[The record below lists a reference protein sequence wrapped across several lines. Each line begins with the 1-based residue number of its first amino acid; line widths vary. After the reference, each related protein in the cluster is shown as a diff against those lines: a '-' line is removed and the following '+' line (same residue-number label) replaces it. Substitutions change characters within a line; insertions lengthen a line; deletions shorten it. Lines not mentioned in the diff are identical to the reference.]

1 MAYNQK
7 QGDYP
12 YLTLPD
18 KLELS
23 KPFPYFFY
31 EQSNGDYPCL
41 TKIPNLIGISQPTPF
56 ILYSQNIS
64 INNGYPYFNHLPK
77 MLGVPIREEASGMYE
92 FEIVLSDE
100 IQTIEIDDI
109 SYTNLGGLKKHK
121 DNINSEIT
129 KLNDTISTIPITKTI
144 DEYAEEY
151 NSITNGNIDYKKRDW
166 FVTDKQMW
174 ERQWVDFPRGEKTS
188 VYKQRFTF
196 KNSSGEDH
204 YVIDI
209 SPIISQDSIYTPL
222 QLNIYSEVLRI
233 VCENDGTI
241 EDILEEDFKNLIV
254 HIYDGI
260 PEFDDN
266 EKTEIDR
273 QLDTIESEHMTLV
286 ELQYNKDILEQTS
299 SQIESLENGK
309 YAENNYTL
317 IIEEEW

>member
-1 MAYNQK
+1 MAWKQK
-7 QGDYP
+7 RGSLP
-12 YLTLPD
+12 YQEWQD
-18 KLELS
+18 V
-23 KPFPYFFY
+23 
-31 EQSNGDYPCL
+31 DL
-41 TKIPNLIGISQPTPF
+41 TKTYPDLLWKQISGNLPYKEWHDINLEKTYPNLLWLQKRGEV
-56 ILYSQNIS
+56 
-64 INNGYPYFNHLPK
+64 PYKGWAKFPVIVK
-77 MLGVPIREEASGMYE
+77 EEASGIYE

-100 IQTIEIDDI
+100 TQTIEIDDI

-151 NSITNGNIDYKKRDW
+151 NSITNGNLDFTKRNW

-174 ERQWVDFPRGEKTS
+174 ERQWVDFPKGEKTS

-209 SPIISQDSIYTPL
+209 SPILSQDSIYTPL

-266 EKTEIDR
+266 GKTEIDR

-299 SQIESLENGK
+299 SQIEALENGK

>member
-1 MAYNQK
+1 MAWKQK
-7 QGDYP
+7 RGNLP
-12 YLTLPD
+12 YQEWQD
-18 KLELS
+18 I
-23 KPFPYFFY
+23 
-31 EQSNGDYPCL
+31 DL
-41 TKIPNLIGISQPTPF
+41 TKSYPDLLWKQISGNLPYKEWHDINLEKTYPNLLWLQKRGEV
-56 ILYSQNIS
+56 
-64 INNGYPYFNHLPK
+64 PYKGWAKFPVIVK
-77 MLGVPIREEASGMYE
+77 EEASGIYE

-121 DNINSEIT
+121 DNINSEII

-151 NSITNGNIDYKKRDW
+151 NSITNGNIDFTKRNW

-174 ERQWVDFPRGEKTS
+174 ERQWVDFPKGEKTS

-266 EKTEIDR
+266 GKTEIDR

-299 SQIESLENGK
+299 SQIEALENGK

>member
-1 MAYNQK
+1 MAWLQIR
-7 QGDYP
+7 GSVP
-12 YLTLPD
+12 YQEWHD
-18 KLELS
+18 I
-23 KPFPYFFY
+23 
-31 EQSNGDYPCL
+31 DL
-41 TKIPNLIGISQPTPF
+41 TKSYPDLLWKQISGNLPYKEWHDINLEKTYPNLLWLQKRGEV
-56 ILYSQNIS
+56 
-64 INNGYPYFNHLPK
+64 PYKGWAKFPVIVK
-77 MLGVPIREEASGMYE
+77 EEASGIYE

-100 IQTIEIDDI
+100 TQIIEIDDI

-121 DNINSEIT
+121 NNISSEIT

-151 NSITNGNIDYKKRDW
+151 NSITNGNIDFTKRNW

-174 ERQWVDFPRGEKTS
+174 ERQWVDFPKGEKTS

-209 SPIISQDSIYTPL
+209 SPIISQNSIYTPL

-266 EKTEIDR
+266 GKTEIDR

-286 ELQYNKDILEQTS
+286 ELQHNKDILEQTS
-299 SQIESLENGK
+299 SQIEALENGK

>member
-1 MAYNQK
+1 MAWKQK
-7 QGDYP
+7 RGSLP
-12 YLTLPD
+12 YQEWQD
-18 KLELS
+18 V
-23 KPFPYFFY
+23 
-31 EQSNGDYPCL
+31 DL
-41 TKIPNLIGISQPTPF
+41 TKTYPDLLWKQKSGDLPYKEWQDINLEKTYPDLLWLQKR
-56 ILYSQNIS
+56 
-64 INNGYPYFNHLPK
+64 GYMPYKGWAKFPVIVK
-77 MLGVPIREEASGMYE
+77 EEASGIYE

-100 IQTIEIDDI
+100 SQIIEIDDI

-151 NSITNGNIDYKKRDW
+151 NYITNGNLDFTKRNW
-166 FVTDKQMW
+166 FVTGKQMW
-174 ERQWVDFPRGEKTS
+174 ERQWVGFPKGEKTS

-209 SPIISQDSIYTPL
+209 SPIISQNSIYTPL

-241 EDILEEDFKNLIV
+241 EDILEEDFKNIIV

-260 PEFDDN
+260 PEFDDKG
-266 EKTEIDR
+266 KTEIDR

-299 SQIESLENGK
+299 SQIETLENGK

>member
-1 MAYNQK
+1 MAWKQK
-7 QGDYP
+7 RGSLP
-12 YLTLPD
+12 YQEWQD
-18 KLELS
+18 V
-23 KPFPYFFY
+23 
-31 EQSNGDYPCL
+31 DL
-41 TKIPNLIGISQPTPF
+41 TKTYPDLLWKQKSGDLPYKEWHDINLEKTYPNLLWLQKRGEV
-56 ILYSQNIS
+56 
-64 INNGYPYFNHLPK
+64 PYKGWAKFPVIVK
-77 MLGVPIREEASGMYE
+77 EEASGIYK

-121 DNINSEIT
+121 NNISSEIT

-151 NSITNGNIDYKKRDW
+151 NSITNGNIDFTKRNW

-174 ERQWVDFPRGEKTS
+174 ERQWVDFPKGEKTS

-209 SPIISQDSIYTPL
+209 SPIINQDSIYTPL

-233 VCENDGTI
+233 VCENDGTT

-266 EKTEIDR
+266 GKTEIDR

-286 ELQYNKDILEQTS
+286 ELQYNKDVFEQTS
-299 SQIESLENGK
+299 SQIEALENGK

>member
-1 MAYNQK
+1 MDFK
-7 QGDYP
+7 
-12 YLTLPD
+12 
-18 KLELS
+18 
-23 KPFPYFFY
+23 
-31 EQSNGDYPCL
+31 
-41 TKIPNLIGISQPTPF
+41 
-56 ILYSQNIS
+56 
-64 INNGYPYFNHLPK
+64 INNGYPYLDIYALIDCKINPEPDYFFKIYNEYPILELPK
-77 MLGVPIREEASGMYE
+77 LIPSTIFPTPAFFFLLDRKVNKGYPYLIDIPKILAASIKEEASGIYE

-100 IQTIEIDDI
+100 SQIIEIDDI

-121 DNINSEIT
+121 DNINSGIT

-151 NSITNGNIDYKKRDW
+151 NSITNGNIDFTKRNW

-174 ERQWVDFPRGEKTS
+174 ERQWVDFPEGEKTS

-241 EDILEEDFKNLIV
+241 EDILKEDFKNLIV

-266 EKTEIDR
+266 GKTEIDR

-286 ELQYNKDILEQTS
+286 ELQYNKDILEHTS

>member
-1 MAYNQK
+1 MAWLQIRGNV
-7 QGDYP
+7 P
-12 YLTLPD
+12 YQEWHD
-18 KLELS
+18 INLE
-23 KPFPYFFY
+23 KTY
-31 EQSNGDYPCL
+31 
-41 TKIPNLIGISQPTPF
+41 PNLLWLQKRGEV
-56 ILYSQNIS
+56 
-64 INNGYPYFNHLPK
+64 PYRGWAKF
-77 MLGVPIREEASGMYE
+77 PIIVKEEASGIYE

-121 DNINSEIT
+121 NNINSEIT

-151 NSITNGNIDYKKRDW
+151 NSITNGNLDFTKRNW

-174 ERQWVDFPRGEKTS
+174 ERQWVDFPKGEKTS
-188 VYKQRFTF
+188 TYKQRFTF

-241 EDILEEDFKNLIV
+241 EDILEEDFKNIIV

-260 PEFDDN
+260 PEFDDKG
-266 EKTEIDR
+266 KTEIDR